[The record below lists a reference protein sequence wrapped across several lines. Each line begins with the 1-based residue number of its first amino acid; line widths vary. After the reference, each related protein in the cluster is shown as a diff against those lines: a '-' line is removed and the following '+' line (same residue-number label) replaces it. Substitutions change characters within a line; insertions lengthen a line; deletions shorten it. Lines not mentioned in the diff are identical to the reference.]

1 MLYNENKDMDYMRTH
16 KLLGETCSRLA
27 NNFVCLKWAH
37 ENGFTWDEVS
47 CQEAAKFGNIKC
59 LKYLHE
65 NGCPW
70 DQKTVNACMS
80 YNQKKCLDYARE
92 HKCPGYERAVTYMHF
107 YQERYQD

>member
-1 MLYNENKDMDYMRTH
+1 MH
-16 KLLGETCSRLA
+16 KPK
-27 NNFVCLKWAH
+27 N
-37 ENGFTWDEVS
+37 DEVYNR
-47 CQEAAKFGNIKC
+47 NIGVQR
-59 LKYLHE
+59 LKSLVERLRDPE

-80 YNQKKCLDYARE
+80 YNRKDCLDYARE